1 MTKENIEKISI
12 PSTALDVKD
21 MTPDEKKHLSSF
33 LLEKGFTSPTFY
45 LRFFQKGFSL
55 WEIMGTRE
63 CKRQFLAIPETA
75 EVLKSHE
82 TAPDTDNDGEGK
94 SLYDMACSD
103 EPGVFYACLKKEKGL
118 CTRFFRFMQDKGM
131 CMGVTIKRFS
141 SDDWKPWEQEGITSL
156 LREYMSK

>member
-55 WEIMGTRE
+55 WEI
-63 CKRQFLAIPETA
+63 
-75 EVLKSHE
+75 
-82 TAPDTDNDGEGK
+82 
-94 SLYDMACSD
+94 
-103 EPGVFYACLKKEKGL
+103 
-118 CTRFFRFMQDKGM
+118 
-131 CMGVTIKRFS
+131 
-141 SDDWKPWEQEGITSL
+141 WEQGSVNASSWL
-156 LREYMSK
+156 SPK

>member
-21 MTPDEKKHLSSF
+21 MTPDEKKHLMSF
-33 LLEKGFTSPTFY
+33 LLE
-45 LRFFQKGFSL
+45 KGFSL
-55 WEIMGTRE
+55 WEIMGTKE
-63 CKRQFLAIPETA
+63 CKRQFLSIPEIA
-75 EVLKSHE
+75 DVLKSHE
-82 TAPDTDNDGEGK
+82 AAPDTDNDGGGK

-103 EPGVFYACLKKEKGL
+103 EPGAFYACLKKEKGL

-131 CMGVTIKRFS
+131 CMVVTIKRFS